1 MNLPD
6 FNSIKTLSNN
16 EVAEN
21 ILKVEKELFSL
32 RFKQATRQSFKAHEI
47 KNAKRRIAQL
57 KTLLSLRLNVLEQN
71 NKNDDLKN
79 IIKK

>member
-1 MNLPD
+1 MSLPE
-6 FNSIKTLSNN
+6 FNEIKILSNT

-21 ILKVEKELFSL
+21 LLKTEKELFNL

-47 KNAKRRIAQL
+47 RYAKRRISQL
-57 KTLLSLRLNVLEQN
+57 KTLLSLRLNVLEQSS
-71 NKNDDLKN
+71 NDSLKN

>member
-1 MNLPD
+1 MSLPD
-6 FNSIKTLSNN
+6 FNEIKTLSNN
-16 EVAEN
+16 EVADN
-21 ILKVEKELFSL
+21 IIKAEKELFNL

-47 KNAKRRIAQL
+47 RYAKRRIAQL

-71 NKNDDLKN
+71 NTDSLNT

>member
-1 MNLPD
+1 MNLPN

-16 EVAEN
+16 EVAET
-21 ILKVEKELFSL
+21 ILKVEKELFTL
-32 RFKQATRQSFKAHEI
+32 KFKQATRQSFKAHEI

-57 KTLLSLRLNVLEQN
+57 KTLLSLRLNMLEQN
-71 NKNDDLKN
+71 NNDELKN

>member
-1 MNLPD
+1 MSLPE
-6 FNSIKTLSNN
+6 FNEIKTLSNT

-21 ILKVEKELFSL
+21 LLKTEKELFNL

-47 KNAKRRIAQL
+47 RYAKRRIAQL
-57 KTLLSLRLNVLEQN
+57 KTLLSLRLNLLEQSN
-71 NKNDDLKN
+71 NDSLKN